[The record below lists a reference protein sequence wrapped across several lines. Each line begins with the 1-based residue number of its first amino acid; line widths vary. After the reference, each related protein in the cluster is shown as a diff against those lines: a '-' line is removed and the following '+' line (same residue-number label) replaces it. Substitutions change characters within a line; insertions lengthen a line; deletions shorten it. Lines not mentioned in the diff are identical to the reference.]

1 MVRLMEKYKTEVM
14 PALGK
19 ELGTSNPLAIPRINK
34 IVVSM
39 GVGKAVAEKTRMA
52 IAAKELSQITGQ
64 KALICKSKKSV
75 SNFKLRENLEIG
87 AKVTLR
93 GKRMYEFLDRLISLA
108 IPRVRDFRGLDP
120 KSFDGRG
127 NFNMGVS
134 EQTVFPEVESDK
146 VQFQQGMNIT
156 FVTSATKDA
165 DARKLLSLMGL
176 PFRKT
181 DGTGG
186 RAA

>member
-1 MVRLMEKYKTEVM
+1 MARLMEKYKNEVL
-14 PALGK
+14 PSLAK
-19 ELGTSNPLAIPRINK
+19 EMGTTNPLAIPRLKK

-39 GVGKAVAEKTRMA
+39 GVGKAIAEKARIA
-52 IAAKELSQITGQ
+52 AAAKELSQITGQ
-64 KALICKSKKSV
+64 KPLICKSKKSV
-75 SNFKLRENLEIG
+75 SNFKLRENYEIG

-93 GKRMYEFLDRLISLA
+93 GKRMYEFLDRLISVA

-127 NFNMGVS
+127 NFNMGVN
-134 EQTVFPEVESDK
+134 EQTVFPEVEADK

-165 DARKLLSLMGL
+165 DARKLLTLMGL
-176 PFRKT
+176 PFRKA
-181 DGTGG
+181 DGSG